1 LRPTGS
7 NSRLD
12 DHRDAPERLV
22 TLVLHQHPFASYC
35 QKVLI
40 ALYELDLPFRSD
52 LVEDADDRSELAR
65 TLWPMASIPVLR
77 DESAGLTVP
86 ESTTIIEYLDEVA
99 GDGSKLVPADCAQ
112 ALQARLWDRFFDQHV
127 ATPMQKIVGDSL
139 RPEGRHDPEGVLEAR
154 STLDTAYA
162 VLDAQLADRS
172 WATGATFTLADCAAA
187 PALFYT
193 RAVHRWN
200 EGDQRNITRYY
211 RGLMA
216 RPSVAR
222 VVDEARPWREIFPLP
237 WPADMDELDP
247 FEP

>member
-1 LRPTGS
+1 M
-7 NSRLD
+7 
-12 DHRDAPERLV
+12 

-40 ALYELDLPFRSD
+40 ALYELDLPFMTH
-52 LVEDADDRSELAR
+52 LVEGADARAELAS
-65 TLWPMASIPVLR
+65 LWPMASIPVLR
-77 DESAGLTVP
+77 DESADLTLP

-99 GDGSKLVPADCAQ
+99 GGGSKLVPSDRAE

-127 ATPMQKIVGDSL
+127 ATPMQKIVGDRL
-139 RPEGRHDPEGVLEAR
+139 RPEGRDDPEEVLEAR
-154 STLDTAYA
+154 SALDTAYA
-162 VLDAQLADRS
+162 VLDAHLADRS
-172 WATGATFTLADCAAA
+172 WATGASFTLADCAAA

-200 EGDQRNITRYY
+200 EGDQRNIARYY

-216 RPSVAR
+216 RPAVAR

-237 WPADMDELDP
+237 WPADMDDLDP
-247 FEP
+247 VEP